1 MHSKRTKH
9 KEDMKRNIIK
19 LAFICLATFSG
30 HSVSAQTDLGNIINN
45 VLGGNSSTSDVVSG
59 LTSIF
64 SSSKQAT
71 ETTIVG
77 TWVYEEPAIVLQSD
91 NVLTKAAAKLAAN
104 KAETK
109 LQEQLDKI
117 GIKKGALTLTF
128 NSDGT
133 FSETFGSKS
142 SSGKWSIKNSKL
154 VLTHTLKSTTLTTQI
169 DGKNLMFVTDA
180 TKLLTLLQTLGSKST
195 NSSISTVTLL
205 MKKVKGMQCGIT
217 LVKK

>member
-1 MHSKRTKH
+1 
-9 KEDMKRNIIK
+9 MKRNFIK
-19 LAFICLATFSG
+19 LALICLTTFSTQSAG
-30 HSVSAQTDLGNIINN
+30 AQTDLGNILNN
-45 VLGGNSSTSDVVSG
+45 VLGGNNSTSDVVSG

-71 ETTIVG
+71 EKTIIG

-91 NVLTKAAAKLAAN
+91 NVLTSAAAKLAAK

-109 LQEQLDKI
+109 LQEQLNKI
-117 GIKKGALTLTF
+117 GIKKGELTLTF

-142 SSGKWSIKNSKL
+142 VSGTWSIKNSKL
-154 VLTHTLKSTTLTTQI
+154 IMKHTVRSTTLTTQVS
-169 DGKNLMFVTDA
+169 GKELMFVTDA
-180 TKLLTLLQTLGSKST
+180 SKLLKLFQTLGSNST
-195 NSSISTVTLL
+195 NSSISTVTSL

>member
-1 MHSKRTKH
+1 
-9 KEDMKRNIIK
+9 MKRHFIK
-19 LAFICLATFSG
+19 LALICLTTFSTQSAG
-30 HSVSAQTDLGNIINN
+30 AQTDLGNILNN
-45 VLGGNSSTSDVVSG
+45 VLGGNNSTSDVVSG

-71 ETTIVG
+71 EKTIIG

-91 NVLTKAAAKLAAN
+91 NVLTSAAAKLAAK

-109 LQEQLDKI
+109 LQEQLNKI

-142 SSGKWSIKNSKL
+142 VSGTWSIKNSKL
-154 VLTHTLKSTTLTTQI
+154 IMKHTVRSTTLTTQVS
-169 DGKNLMFVTDA
+169 GKELMFVTDA
-180 TKLLTLLQTLGSKST
+180 SKLLKLFQTLGSNST
-195 NSSISTVTLL
+195 NSSISTVTSL

>member
-1 MHSKRTKH
+1 
-9 KEDMKRNIIK
+9 MKRNFIK
-19 LAFICLATFSG
+19 LALICLTTFSTQSAG
-30 HSVSAQTDLGNIINN
+30 AQTDLGNILNN
-45 VLGGNSSTSDVVSG
+45 VLGGNNSTSDVVSG

-71 ETTIVG
+71 EKTIIG

-91 NVLTKAAAKLAAN
+91 NVLTSAAAKLAAK

-109 LQEQLDKI
+109 LQEQLNKI

-142 SSGKWSIKNSKL
+142 VSGTWSIKNSKL
-154 VLTHTLKSTTLTTQI
+154 IMKHTVRTTTLTTQVS
-169 DGKNLMFVTDA
+169 GKELMFVTDA
-180 TKLLTLLQTLGSKST
+180 SKLLKLFQTLGSNST
-195 NSSISTVTLL
+195 NSSISTVTSL
-205 MKKVKGMQCGIT
+205 MKNVKGMQCGIT

>member
-1 MHSKRTKH
+1 
-9 KEDMKRNIIK
+9 MKRNFIK
-19 LAFICLATFSG
+19 LALICLTTFSTQSAG
-30 HSVSAQTDLGNIINN
+30 AQTDLGNILNN
-45 VLGGNSSTSDVVSG
+45 VLGGNNSTSDVVSG

-71 ETTIVG
+71 EKTIIG

-91 NVLTKAAAKLAAN
+91 NVLTSAAAKLAAK

-109 LQEQLDKI
+109 LQEQLNKI

-133 FSETFGSKS
+133 FSETFGSKRV
-142 SSGKWSIKNSKL
+142 SGTWSIKNSKL
-154 VLTHTLKSTTLTTQI
+154 IMKHTGRSTTLTTQVS
-169 DGKNLMFVTDA
+169 GKELMFVTDA
-180 TKLLTLLQTLGSKST
+180 SKLLKLFQTLGSNST
-195 NSSISTVTLL
+195 NSSISTVTSL

>member
-1 MHSKRTKH
+1 
-9 KEDMKRNIIK
+9 MKRNFIK
-19 LAFICLATFSG
+19 LALICLTTFSTQSAG
-30 HSVSAQTDLGNIINN
+30 AQTDLGNILNN
-45 VLGGNSSTSDVVSG
+45 VLGGNNSTSDVVSG

-71 ETTIVG
+71 EKTIIG

-91 NVLTKAAAKLAAN
+91 NVLTSAAAKLAAK

-109 LQEQLDKI
+109 LQEQLNKI

-142 SSGKWSIKNSKL
+142 VSGTWSIKNSKL
-154 VLTHTLKSTTLTTQI
+154 IMKHTVRSTTLTTQVS
-169 DGKNLMFVTDA
+169 GKELMFVTDA
-180 TKLLTLLQTLGSKST
+180 AQLLKLFQTLGSNST
-195 NSSISTVTLL
+195 NSSISTVTSL

>member
-1 MHSKRTKH
+1 
-9 KEDMKRNIIK
+9 MKRNFIK
-19 LAFICLATFSG
+19 LALICLTTFSTQRAG
-30 HSVSAQTDLGNIINN
+30 AQTDLGNILNN
-45 VLGGNSSTSDVVSG
+45 VLGGNNSTSDVVSG

-71 ETTIVG
+71 EKTIIG

-91 NVLTKAAAKLAAN
+91 NVLTSAAAKLAAK

-109 LQEQLDKI
+109 LQEQLNKI

-142 SSGKWSIKNSKL
+142 VSGTWSIKNSKL
-154 VLTHTLKSTTLTTQI
+154 IMKHTVRSTTLTTQVS
-169 DGKNLMFVTDA
+169 GKELMFVTDA
-180 TKLLTLLQTLGSKST
+180 SKLLKLFQTLGSNST
-195 NSSISTVTLL
+195 NSSISTVTSR

>member
-1 MHSKRTKH
+1 
-9 KEDMKRNIIK
+9 MKINFIK
-19 LAFICLATFSG
+19 LALICLTTFSTQSAG
-30 HSVSAQTDLGNIINN
+30 AQTDLGNILNN
-45 VLGGNSSTSDVVSG
+45 VLGGNNSTSDVVSG

-71 ETTIVG
+71 EKTIIG

-91 NVLTKAAAKLAAN
+91 NVLTSAAAKLAAK

-109 LQEQLDKI
+109 LQEQLNKI

-142 SSGKWSIKNSKL
+142 VSGTWSIKNSKL
-154 VLTHTLKSTTLTTQI
+154 IMKHTVRSTTLTTQVS
-169 DGKNLMFVTDA
+169 GKELMFVTDA
-180 TKLLTLLQTLGSKST
+180 SKLLKLFQTLGSNST
-195 NSSISTVTLL
+195 NSSISTVTSL

>member
-1 MHSKRTKH
+1 
-9 KEDMKRNIIK
+9 MKRNFIK
-19 LAFICLATFSG
+19 LALICLTTFSTQSAG
-30 HSVSAQTDLGNIINN
+30 AQTDLGNILNN
-45 VLGGNSSTSDVVSG
+45 VLGGNNSTSDVVSG

-71 ETTIVG
+71 EKTIIG

-91 NVLTKAAAKLAAN
+91 NVLTSAAAKLAAK

-109 LQEQLDKI
+109 LQEQLNKI

-142 SSGKWSIKNSKL
+142 VSGTWSIKNSKL
-154 VLTHTLKSTTLTTQI
+154 TMKHTVRSTTLTTQVS
-169 DGKNLMFVTDA
+169 GKELMFVTDA
-180 TKLLTLLQTLGSKST
+180 SKLLKLFQTLGSNST
-195 NSSISTVTLL
+195 NSSISTVTSL

>member
-1 MHSKRTKH
+1 
-9 KEDMKRNIIK
+9 MKRNFIK
-19 LAFICLATFSG
+19 LALICLTTFSTQSAG
-30 HSVSAQTDLGNIINN
+30 AQTDLGNILNN
-45 VLGGNSSTSDVVSG
+45 VLGGNNSTSDVVSG

-71 ETTIVG
+71 EKTIIG

-91 NVLTKAAAKLAAN
+91 NVLTSAAAKLAAK

-109 LQEQLDKI
+109 LQEQLNKI

-142 SSGKWSIKNSKL
+142 VSGTWSIKNSKL
-154 VLTHTLKSTTLTTQI
+154 IMKHTVRSTTLTTQVS
-169 DGKNLMFVTDA
+169 GKELMFVTDA
-180 TKLLTLLQTLGSKST
+180 SKLLKLFQTLGSNST
-195 NSSISTVTLL
+195 NSSISTVTSL

-217 LVKK
+217 MVKK

>member
-1 MHSKRTKH
+1 
-9 KEDMKRNIIK
+9 MKRNFIK
-19 LAFICLATFSG
+19 LALICLTTFSTQSAG
-30 HSVSAQTDLGNIINN
+30 AQTDLGNILNN
-45 VLGGNSSTSDVVSG
+45 VLGGNNSTSDVVSG

-71 ETTIVG
+71 EKTIIG

-91 NVLTKAAAKLAAN
+91 NVLTSAAAKLAAK

-109 LQEQLDKI
+109 LQEQLNKI
-117 GIKKGALTLTF
+117 GIKKGALTITF

-142 SSGKWSIKNSKL
+142 VSGTWSIKNSKL
-154 VLTHTLKSTTLTTQI
+154 IMKHTVRSTTLTTQVS
-169 DGKNLMFVTDA
+169 GKELMFVTDA
-180 TKLLTLLQTLGSKST
+180 SKLLKLFQTLGSNST
-195 NSSISTVTLL
+195 NSSISTVTSL

>member
-1 MHSKRTKH
+1 
-9 KEDMKRNIIK
+9 MKRNFIK
-19 LAFICLATFSG
+19 LALICLTTFSTQSAG
-30 HSVSAQTDLGNIINN
+30 AQTDLGNILNN
-45 VLGGNSSTSDVVSG
+45 VLGGNNSTSDVVSG

-71 ETTIVG
+71 EKTIIG

-91 NVLTKAAAKLAAN
+91 NVLTSAAAKLAAK

-109 LQEQLDKI
+109 LQEQLNKI

-128 NSDGT
+128 KSDGT

-142 SSGKWSIKNSKL
+142 VSGTWSIKNSKL
-154 VLTHTLKSTTLTTQI
+154 IMKHTVRSTTLTTQVS
-169 DGKNLMFVTDA
+169 GKELMFVTDA
-180 TKLLTLLQTLGSKST
+180 SKLLKLFQTLGSNST
-195 NSSISTVTLL
+195 NSSISTVTSL

>member
-1 MHSKRTKH
+1 
-9 KEDMKRNIIK
+9 MKRNFIK
-19 LAFICLATFSG
+19 LALICLTTFSTQSAG
-30 HSVSAQTDLGNIINN
+30 AQTDLGNILNN
-45 VLGGNSSTSDVVSG
+45 VLGGNNSTSDVVSG

-71 ETTIVG
+71 EKTIIG

-91 NVLTKAAAKLAAN
+91 NVLTSAAAKLAAK

-109 LQEQLDKI
+109 LQEQLNKI

-142 SSGKWSIKNSKL
+142 VSGTWSIKNSKL
-154 VLTHTLKSTTLTTQI
+154 IMKHTVRTTTLTTQVS
-169 DGKNLMFVTDA
+169 GKELMFVTDA
-180 TKLLTLLQTLGSKST
+180 SKLLKLFQTLGSNST
-195 NSSISTVTLL
+195 NSSISTVTSL

>member
-1 MHSKRTKH
+1 
-9 KEDMKRNIIK
+9 MKRNFIK
-19 LAFICLATFSG
+19 LALICLTTFSTQSAG
-30 HSVSAQTDLGNIINN
+30 AQTDLGNILNN
-45 VLGGNSSTSDVVSG
+45 VLGGNNSTSDVVSG

-71 ETTIVG
+71 EKTIIG

-91 NVLTKAAAKLAAN
+91 NVLTSAAAKLAAK

-109 LQEQLDKI
+109 LQEQLNKI

-142 SSGKWSIKNSKL
+142 GSGTWSIKNSKL
-154 VLTHTLKSTTLTTQI
+154 IMKHTVRSTTLTTQVS
-169 DGKNLMFVTDA
+169 GKELMFVTDA
-180 TKLLTLLQTLGSKST
+180 SKLLKLFQTLGSNST
-195 NSSISTVTLL
+195 NSSISTVTSL

>member
-1 MHSKRTKH
+1 
-9 KEDMKRNIIK
+9 MKRNFIK
-19 LAFICLATFSG
+19 LALICLTTFSTQSAG
-30 HSVSAQTDLGNIINN
+30 AQTDLGNILNN
-45 VLGGNSSTSDVVSG
+45 VLGGNNSTSDVVSG

-71 ETTIVG
+71 EKTIIG

-91 NVLTKAAAKLAAN
+91 NVLTSAAAKLAAK

-109 LQEQLDKI
+109 LQEQLNKI
-117 GIKKGALTLTF
+117 GMKKGALTLTF

-142 SSGKWSIKNSKL
+142 VSGTWSIKNSKL
-154 VLTHTLKSTTLTTQI
+154 IMKHTVRTTTLTTQVS
-169 DGKNLMFVTDA
+169 GKELMFVTDA
-180 TKLLTLLQTLGSKST
+180 SKLLKLFQTLGSNST
-195 NSSISTVTLL
+195 NSSISTVTSL

>member
-1 MHSKRTKH
+1 
-9 KEDMKRNIIK
+9 MKRNFIK
-19 LAFICLATFSG
+19 LALICLTTFSTQSAG
-30 HSVSAQTDLGNIINN
+30 AQTDLGNILNN
-45 VLGGNSSTSDVVSG
+45 VLGGNNSTSDVVSG

-71 ETTIVG
+71 EKTIIG

-91 NVLTKAAAKLAAN
+91 NVLTSAAAKLAAK

-109 LQEQLDKI
+109 LQEQLNKI

-142 SSGKWSIKNSKL
+142 VSGTWSIKNSKL
-154 VLTHTLKSTTLTTQI
+154 IMKHTVRSTTLTTQVS
-169 DGKNLMFVTDA
+169 GKELMFVTDA
-180 TKLLTLLQTLGSKST
+180 SQLLKLFQTLGSNST
-195 NSSISTVTLL
+195 NSSISTVTSL

>member
-1 MHSKRTKH
+1 
-9 KEDMKRNIIK
+9 MKRNFIK
-19 LAFICLATFSG
+19 LALICLTTFSTQSAG
-30 HSVSAQTDLGNIINN
+30 AQTDLGNILNN
-45 VLGGNSSTSDVVSG
+45 VLGGNNSTSDVVSG

-71 ETTIVG
+71 EKTIIG

-91 NVLTKAAAKLAAN
+91 NVLTSAAAKLAAK

-109 LQEQLDKI
+109 LQEQLNKI

-133 FSETFGSKS
+133 FSETFGSKRV
-142 SSGKWSIKNSKL
+142 SGTWSIKNSKL
-154 VLTHTLKSTTLTTQI
+154 IMKHTVRTTTLTTQVS
-169 DGKNLMFVTDA
+169 GKELMFVTDA
-180 TKLLTLLQTLGSKST
+180 SKLLKLFQTLGSNSN
-195 NSSISTVTLL
+195 NSSISTVTSL

>member
-1 MHSKRTKH
+1 
-9 KEDMKRNIIK
+9 MKRNFIK
-19 LAFICLATFSG
+19 LALICLTTFSTQSAG
-30 HSVSAQTDLGNIINN
+30 AQTDLGNILNN
-45 VLGGNSSTSDVVSG
+45 VLGGNNSTSDVVSG

-71 ETTIVG
+71 EKTIIG

-91 NVLTKAAAKLAAN
+91 NVLTSAAAKLAAK

-109 LQEQLDKI
+109 LQEQLNKI

-133 FSETFGSKS
+133 FSETFGSKRV
-142 SSGKWSIKNSKL
+142 SGTWSIKNSKL
-154 VLTHTLKSTTLTTQI
+154 IMKHTVRSTTLTTQVS
-169 DGKNLMFVTDA
+169 GKELMFVTDA
-180 TKLLTLLQTLGSKST
+180 SKLLKLFQTLGSNSN
-195 NSSISTVTLL
+195 NSSISTVTSL

>member
-1 MHSKRTKH
+1 
-9 KEDMKRNIIK
+9 MKRNFIK
-19 LAFICLATFSG
+19 LALICLTTFSTQSAG
-30 HSVSAQTDLGNIINN
+30 AQTDLGNILNN
-45 VLGGNSSTSDVVSG
+45 VLGGNNSTSDVVSG

-71 ETTIVG
+71 EKTIIG

-91 NVLTKAAAKLAAN
+91 NVLTSAAAKLAAK

-109 LQEQLDKI
+109 LQEQLNKI

-142 SSGKWSIKNSKL
+142 VSGTWSIKNSKL
-154 VLTHTLKSTTLTTQI
+154 IMKHTVRSTTLTTQVS
-169 DGKNLMFVTDA
+169 GKELMFVTDA
-180 TKLLTLLQTLGSKST
+180 SKLLKLFQTLGSNST
-195 NSSISTVTLL
+195 NSSVSGRGISTDGFTRNSNP
-205 MKKVKGMQCGIT
+205 
-217 LVKK
+217 

>member
-1 MHSKRTKH
+1 
-9 KEDMKRNIIK
+9 MKRNFIK
-19 LAFICLATFSG
+19 LALICLTTFSTQSAG
-30 HSVSAQTDLGNIINN
+30 AQTDLGDILNN
-45 VLGGNSSTSDVVSG
+45 VLGGNNSTSDVVSG

-71 ETTIVG
+71 EKTIIG

-91 NVLTKAAAKLAAN
+91 NVLTSAAAKLAAK

-109 LQEQLDKI
+109 LQEQLNKI

-142 SSGKWSIKNSKL
+142 VSGTWSIKNSKL
-154 VLTHTLKSTTLTTQI
+154 IMKHTVRSTTLTTQVS
-169 DGKNLMFVTDA
+169 GKELMFVTDA
-180 TKLLTLLQTLGSKST
+180 SKLLKLFQTLGSNST
-195 NSSISTVTLL
+195 NSSISTVTSL

>member
-1 MHSKRTKH
+1 
-9 KEDMKRNIIK
+9 MKRNFIK
-19 LAFICLATFSG
+19 LALICLTTFSTQSAG
-30 HSVSAQTDLGNIINN
+30 AQTDLGNILNN
-45 VLGGNSSTSDVVSG
+45 VLGGNNSTSDVVSG

-71 ETTIVG
+71 EKTIIG

-91 NVLTKAAAKLAAN
+91 NVLTSAAAKLAAK

-109 LQEQLDKI
+109 LQEQLNKI

-142 SSGKWSIKNSKL
+142 VSGTWSIKNSMLIMK
-154 VLTHTLKSTTLTTQI
+154 HTVRSTTLTTQVS
-169 DGKNLMFVTDA
+169 GKELMFVTDA
-180 TKLLTLLQTLGSKST
+180 SKLLKLFQTLGSNST
-195 NSSISTVTLL
+195 NSSISTVTSL

>member
-1 MHSKRTKH
+1 
-9 KEDMKRNIIK
+9 MKRNFIK
-19 LAFICLATFSG
+19 LALICLTTFSTQSAG
-30 HSVSAQTDLGNIINN
+30 AQTDLGNILNN
-45 VLGGNSSTSDVVSG
+45 VLGGNNSTSDVVSG

-71 ETTIVG
+71 EKTIIG

-91 NVLTKAAAKLAAN
+91 NVLTSAAAKLAAK

-109 LQEQLDKI
+109 LQEQLNKI

-142 SSGKWSIKNSKL
+142 VSGTWSIKNSKL
-154 VLTHTLKSTTLTTQI
+154 IMKHTVRSTTLTTQVS
-169 DGKNLMFVTDA
+169 GKELMFVTDA
-180 TKLLTLLQTLGSKST
+180 SKLLKLFQTLGSNST
-195 NSSISTVTLL
+195 NSSISTVTSL
-205 MKKVKGMQCGIT
+205 MKNVKGMQCGIT

>member
-1 MHSKRTKH
+1 
-9 KEDMKRNIIK
+9 MKRNFIK
-19 LAFICLATFSG
+19 LALICLTTFSTQSAG
-30 HSVSAQTDLGNIINN
+30 AQTDLGNILNN
-45 VLGGNSSTSDVVSG
+45 VLGGNNSTSDVVSG

-71 ETTIVG
+71 EKTIIG

-91 NVLTKAAAKLAAN
+91 NVLTSAAAKLAAK

-109 LQEQLDKI
+109 LQEQLNKI

-142 SSGKWSIKNSKL
+142 VSGTWSIKNSKL
-154 VLTHTLKSTTLTTQI
+154 IMKHTVRSTTLTTQVS
-169 DGKNLMFVTDA
+169 GKELMFVTDA
-180 TKLLTLLQTLGSKST
+180 SKLLELFQTLGSNST
-195 NSSISTVTLL
+195 YSSISTVTSL

>member
-1 MHSKRTKH
+1 
-9 KEDMKRNIIK
+9 MKRNFIK
-19 LAFICLATFSG
+19 LALICLTTFSTQSAG
-30 HSVSAQTDLGNIINN
+30 AQTDLGNILNN
-45 VLGGNSSTSDVVSG
+45 VLGGNNSTSDVVSG

-71 ETTIVG
+71 EKTIIG

-91 NVLTKAAAKLAAN
+91 NVLTSAAAKLAAK

-109 LQEQLDKI
+109 LQEQLNKI

-142 SSGKWSIKNSKL
+142 VSGTWSIKNSKL
-154 VLTHTLKSTTLTTQI
+154 IMKHTVRTTTLTTQVS
-169 DGKNLMFVTDA
+169 GKELMFVTDA
-180 TKLLTLLQTLGSKST
+180 SKLLKLFQTLGSNSN
-195 NSSISTVTLL
+195 NSSISTVTSL

>member
-1 MHSKRTKH
+1 
-9 KEDMKRNIIK
+9 MKRNFIK
-19 LAFICLATFSG
+19 LALICLTTFSTQSAG
-30 HSVSAQTDLGNIINN
+30 AQTDLGNILNN
-45 VLGGNSSTSDVVSG
+45 VLGGNNSTSDVVSG

-71 ETTIVG
+71 EKTIIG

-91 NVLTKAAAKLAAN
+91 NVLTSAAAKLAAK

-109 LQEQLDKI
+109 LQEQLNKI

-133 FSETFGSKS
+133 FSETFGSKRI
-142 SSGKWSIKNSKL
+142 SGTWSIKNSKL
-154 VLTHTLKSTTLTTQI
+154 IMKHTVRTTTLTTQVS
-169 DGKNLMFVTDA
+169 GKELMFVTDA
-180 TKLLTLLQTLGSKST
+180 SKLLKLFQTLGSNST
-195 NSSISTVTLL
+195 NSSISTVTSL

>member
-1 MHSKRTKH
+1 
-9 KEDMKRNIIK
+9 MKRNFIK
-19 LAFICLATFSG
+19 LALICLTTFSTQSAG
-30 HSVSAQTDLGNIINN
+30 AQTDLGNILNN
-45 VLGGNSSTSDVVSG
+45 VLGGNNSTSDVVSE

-71 ETTIVG
+71 EKTIIG

-91 NVLTKAAAKLAAN
+91 NVLTSAAAKLAAK

-109 LQEQLDKI
+109 LQEQLNKI

-128 NSDGT
+128 KSDGT

-142 SSGKWSIKNSKL
+142 VSGTWSIKNSKL
-154 VLTHTLKSTTLTTQI
+154 IMKHTVRSTTLTTQVS
-169 DGKNLMFVTDA
+169 GKELMFVTDA
-180 TKLLTLLQTLGSKST
+180 SKLLKLFQTLGSNST
-195 NSSISTVTLL
+195 NSSISTVTSL

>member
-1 MHSKRTKH
+1 
-9 KEDMKRNIIK
+9 MKRNFIK
-19 LAFICLATFSG
+19 LALICLTTFSTQSAG
-30 HSVSAQTDLGNIINN
+30 AQTDLGNILNN
-45 VLGGNSSTSDVVSG
+45 VLGGNNSTSDVVSG

-71 ETTIVG
+71 EKTIIG

-91 NVLTKAAAKLAAN
+91 NVLTSAAAKLAAK

-109 LQEQLDKI
+109 LQEQLNKI

-133 FSETFGSKS
+133 FSETFGSKRV
-142 SSGKWSIKNSKL
+142 SGTWSIKNSKL
-154 VLTHTLKSTTLTTQI
+154 IMKHTVRTTTLTTQVS
-169 DGKNLMFVTDA
+169 GKELMFVTDA
-180 TKLLTLLQTLGSKST
+180 SKLLKLFQTLGSNST
-195 NSSISTVTLL
+195 NSSISTVTSL

>member
-1 MHSKRTKH
+1 
-9 KEDMKRNIIK
+9 MKRNFIK
-19 LAFICLATFSG
+19 LALICLTTFSTQSAG
-30 HSVSAQTDLGNIINN
+30 AQTDLGNILNN
-45 VLGGNSSTSDVVSG
+45 VLGGNNSTSDVVSG

-71 ETTIVG
+71 EKTIIG

-91 NVLTKAAAKLAAN
+91 NVLTSAAAKLAAK

-109 LQEQLDKI
+109 LQEQLNKI

-142 SSGKWSIKNSKL
+142 VSGTWSIKNSKL
-154 VLTHTLKSTTLTTQI
+154 IMKHTVRFTTLTTQVS
-169 DGKNLMFVTDA
+169 GKELMFVTDA
-180 TKLLTLLQTLGSKST
+180 SKLLKLFQTLGSNST
-195 NSSISTVTLL
+195 NSSLSTVTSL

>member
-1 MHSKRTKH
+1 
-9 KEDMKRNIIK
+9 MKRNFIK
-19 LAFICLATFSG
+19 LALICLTTFSTQSAG
-30 HSVSAQTDLGNIINN
+30 AQTDLGNILNN
-45 VLGGNSSTSDVVSG
+45 VLGGNNSTSDVVSG

-71 ETTIVG
+71 EKTIIG
-77 TWVYEEPAIVLQSD
+77 TWAYEEPAIVLQSD
-91 NVLTKAAAKLAAN
+91 NVLTSAAAKLAAK

-109 LQEQLDKI
+109 LQEQLNKI

-142 SSGKWSIKNSKL
+142 VSGTWSIKNSKL
-154 VLTHTLKSTTLTTQI
+154 IMKHTVRSTTLTTQVS
-169 DGKNLMFVTDA
+169 GKELMFVTDA
-180 TKLLTLLQTLGSKST
+180 SKLLKLFQTLGSNST
-195 NSSISTVTLL
+195 NSSISTVTSL

>member
-1 MHSKRTKH
+1 
-9 KEDMKRNIIK
+9 MKRNFIK
-19 LAFICLATFSG
+19 LALICLTTFSTQSAG
-30 HSVSAQTDLGNIINN
+30 AQTDLGNILNN
-45 VLGGNSSTSDVVSG
+45 VLGGNNSTSDVVSG

-71 ETTIVG
+71 EKTIIG

-91 NVLTKAAAKLAAN
+91 NVLTSAAAKLAAK

-109 LQEQLDKI
+109 LQEQLNKI
-117 GIKKGALTLTF
+117 GIKKGALTITF

-142 SSGKWSIKNSKL
+142 VSGTWSIKNSKL
-154 VLTHTLKSTTLTTQI
+154 IMKHTVRSTTLTTQVS
-169 DGKNLMFVTDA
+169 GKELMFVTDA
-180 TKLLTLLQTLGSKST
+180 SKLLKLFQTLGSNST
-195 NSSISTVTLL
+195 NSSVSTVTSL

>member
-1 MHSKRTKH
+1 
-9 KEDMKRNIIK
+9 MKRNFIK
-19 LAFICLATFSG
+19 LALICLTTFSTQSAG
-30 HSVSAQTDLGNIINN
+30 AQTDLGNILNN
-45 VLGGNSSTSDVVSG
+45 VLGGNNSTSDVVSG

-71 ETTIVG
+71 EKTIIG

-91 NVLTKAAAKLAAN
+91 NVLTSAAAKLAAK

-109 LQEQLDKI
+109 LQEQLNKI

-142 SSGKWSIKNSKL
+142 VSGTWSIKNSKL
-154 VLTHTLKSTTLTTQI
+154 IMKHTVRSTTLTTQVS
-169 DGKNLMFVTDA
+169 GKELMFVTDA
-180 TKLLTLLQTLGSKST
+180 SKLLKLFQTLGSNST
-195 NSSISTVTLL
+195 NASISTVTSL